1 MARRVFLSVLGD
13 KLLFATVPN
22 TLSCNV
28 LLPEITQLGYVLHFT
43 DFYFFDLFIN
53 FVFWSQTTP
62 QRSLF
67 WNGKGF
73 QSRVARPKMETR
85 IGSLTFSL
93 LSVTNKDSH
102 LVFYC
107 KILVC
112 SEFHL
117 HLFLVNTLT
126 IDKRLKL
133 HKFKT

>member
-107 KILVC
+107 KILVG
-112 SEFHL
+112 
-117 HLFLVNTLT
+117 
-126 IDKRLKL
+126 
-133 HKFKT
+133 